1 MARKK
6 LSEMTPIERVEER
19 MKGMTWEEAE
29 DVGVEILA
37 RCLASHVHI
46 HKDGEEYLDKIMKRV
61 CTRCVEWSQDNAH
74 VLAAASA
81 GLRLAEKLK
90 GMGSNEQP

>member
-6 LSEMTPIERVEER
+6 LSEMTPVERVSSR

-37 RCLASHVHI
+37 KCVAI
-46 HKDGEEYLDKIMKRV
+46 HLYAHEDGEEYYKKLMKRILKH
-61 CTRCVEWSQDNAH
+61 CDEWAGKNA
-74 VLAAASA
+74 VTLALASA
-81 GLRLAEKLK
+81 GHRLKK
-90 GMGSNEQP
+90 GMEEHGES